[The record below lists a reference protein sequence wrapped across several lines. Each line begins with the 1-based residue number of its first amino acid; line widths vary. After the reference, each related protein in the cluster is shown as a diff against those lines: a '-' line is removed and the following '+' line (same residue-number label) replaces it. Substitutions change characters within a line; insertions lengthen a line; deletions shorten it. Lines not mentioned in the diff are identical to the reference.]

1 MTTEV
6 ATLDTAEAKALAKHE
21 STIQRGLSTFYEVGA
36 ALLAIRDG
44 KLYRSSHRRF
54 EDYCQE
60 RWKMSKPRAYQ
71 LIEAAETQR
80 QMSTIVDKLPA
91 NEAQART
98 LSKVPKEDRAEIWE
112 KVLESAPIVNGE
124 PKITAKHV
132 EKIVAEEL
140 AEEDP
145 VAQHDYLGQ
154 EVPAKLAAVFEA
166 EELFDLAIG
175 HAKAL
180 TNSIKQAAESPA
192 GGFLNTTQVNRLVR
206 EVREIVNGARPYALC
221 PYCHG
226 RKCSACAQSGI
237 VPKEVLEQA
246 QAEE

>member
-60 RWKMSKPRAYQ
+60 RWKITRSYASR
-71 LIEAAETQR
+71 LIDAAETNE
-80 QMSTIVDKLPA
+80 VLPIG
-91 NEAQART
+91 NKPKTESMARP
-98 LSKVPKEDRAEIWE
+98 LSRLPKEDRAEAWE
-112 KVLESAPIVNGE
+112 KVVESAPIVNGE

-140 AEEDP
+140 AEEEP
-145 VAQHDYLGQ
+145 AAQHDYLGQ

>member
-60 RWKMSKPRAYQ
+60 RWKMTRMRASQ
-71 LIEAAETQR
+71 LIEAAETARNVNHGLQKPTSER
-80 QMSTIVDKLPA
+80 QLRPLAKL
-91 NEAQART
+91 
-98 LSKVPKEDRAEIWE
+98 PKEDRAEVWE
-112 KVLESAPIVNGE
+112 KVVESAPIVNGE